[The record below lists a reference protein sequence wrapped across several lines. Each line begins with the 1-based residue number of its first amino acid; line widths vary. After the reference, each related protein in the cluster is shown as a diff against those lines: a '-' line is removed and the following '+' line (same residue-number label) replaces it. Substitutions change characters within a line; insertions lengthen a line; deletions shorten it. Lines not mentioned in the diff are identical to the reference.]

1 MTTTRQLIHKKMNI
15 LAEAEPLIGQG
26 FRLILMLF
34 NLSFV
39 VWAVYDIVT
48 VLRDR
53 ETYMYK
59 PVGVSIAM
67 VVLNAGCFMW
77 NLMLYVMTLFH
88 GTPEALI
95 RQ

>member
-77 NLMLYVMTLFH
+77 NLLLYVMTLFH

>member
-34 NLSFV
+34 NLSCV
-39 VWAVYDIVT
+39 VWGVYDIVT